1 MRRDC
6 VTQVIV
12 RWRDGEEDNF
22 ATPFEAENYI
32 NWALDELG
40 EPEAAWLEDM
50 QGRKKWDYRLV
61 EDEGHAAVDDAASHD
76 HLRKAAPRVA
86 VEPLFGGEHLAHRG
100 DHIGAVVVDLVT
112 CHSEFPPIPYI
123 V

>member
-32 NWALDELG
+32 NWALDEPASRQKITQS
-40 EPEAAWLEDM
+40 PET
-50 QGRKKWDYRLV
+50 K
-61 EDEGHAAVDDAASHD
+61 
-76 HLRKAAPRVA
+76 
-86 VEPLFGGEHLAHRG
+86 
-100 DHIGAVVVDLVT
+100 
-112 CHSEFPPIPYI
+112 
-123 V
+123 

>member
-50 QGRKKWDYRLV
+50 HGWRICRDVRNGITASSKMRK
-61 EDEGHAAVDDAASHD
+61 VD
-76 HLRKAAPRVA
+76 
-86 VEPLFGGEHLAHRG
+86 
-100 DHIGAVVVDLVT
+100 
-112 CHSEFPPIPYI
+112 
-123 V
+123 

>member
-61 EDEGHAAVDDAASHD
+61 EDEEGRVNS
-76 HLRKAAPRVA
+76 APRNIKPNSGVDIISTPLTPVA
-86 VEPLFGGEHLAHRG
+86 MIFQDLFVSWRL
-100 DHIGAVVVDLVT
+100 IM
-112 CHSEFPPIPYI
+112 SPK
-123 V
+123 

>member
-12 RWRDGEEDNF
+12 RWRNGEEDNF

-40 EPEAAWLEDM
+40 EPEAAWICRDVRNGITASSKM
-50 QGRKKWDYRLV
+50 RK
-61 EDEGHAAVDDAASHD
+61 VD
-76 HLRKAAPRVA
+76 
-86 VEPLFGGEHLAHRG
+86 
-100 DHIGAVVVDLVT
+100 
-112 CHSEFPPIPYI
+112 
-123 V
+123 

>member
-50 QGRKKWDYRLV
+50 QGRKNLQVVKRSL
-61 EDEGHAAVDDAASHD
+61 
-76 HLRKAAPRVA
+76 KAQKRSRH
-86 VEPLFGGEHLAHRG
+86 F
-100 DHIGAVVVDLVT
+100 
-112 CHSEFPPIPYI
+112 S
-123 V
+123 

>member
-61 EDEGHAAVDDAASHD
+61 EDEEGRLRLMDSCKSSKDHSKPRNEVDTS
-76 HLRKAAPRVA
+76 LKSPV
-86 VEPLFGGEHLAHRG
+86 
-100 DHIGAVVVDLVT
+100 
-112 CHSEFPPIPYI
+112 
-123 V
+123 